1 MPINEDSI
9 REKKE
14 ATVRSIVEATGLL
27 LKEKMGAAPHA
38 RAPADAARRAA
49 AADGS
54 WRRPFA
60 RHVGRVPRRPRPH

>member
-27 LKEKMGAAPHA
+27 LKEKDNRCEKVILMNSNFWADSEQKKKDRSLAAPS
-38 RAPADAARRAA
+38 
-49 AADGS
+49 GNS
-54 WRRPFA
+54 WG
-60 RHVGRVPRRPRPH
+60 VYL